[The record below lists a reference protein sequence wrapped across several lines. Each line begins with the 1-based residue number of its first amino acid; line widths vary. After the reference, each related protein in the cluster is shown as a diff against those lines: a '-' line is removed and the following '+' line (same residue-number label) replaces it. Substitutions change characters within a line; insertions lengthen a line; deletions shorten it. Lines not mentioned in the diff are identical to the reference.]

1 MLEEKYEFA
10 QMRRA
15 LYKSH
20 TENYYNRQVRV
31 KNFKVGE
38 WVLRKNESH
47 HAKPLGKLSVM
58 WEGTYKI
65 VEDHKNGAYV
75 LETQDER
82 ATPRTWNAQSLH
94 HFYS

>member
-1 MLEEKYEFA
+1 MLDEKHVAA
-10 QMRRA
+10 QMRQA
-15 LYKSH
+15 LYKSQIK
-20 TENYYNRQVRV
+20 NYYNRQVRV
-31 KNFKVGE
+31 KKLKVRE
-38 WVLRKNESH
+38 WVLRKNESN

-58 WEGTYKI
+58 WEGPYKI